1 MNTSS
6 RSRIFGGIFLI
17 LIGGLLFTVR
27 LVPGF
32 QPWMD
37 LFAGWPMILILI
49 AVLMLVFGLLV
60 NAPGMAVPACIV
72 GGIGGILLYQ
82 NNTQD
87 WGSWSYMWALIP
99 GFVGLGVIL
108 SGLFEGRLRHE
119 ISGGLWLIFISAVL
133 FISFGALLGG
143 VTIFGDYWPVLIILL
158 GLWIIARNIFRGSRN
173 KS

>member
-1 MNTSS
+1 MGASN
-6 RSRIFGGIFLI
+6 RSRIFGGLFLI
-17 LIGGLLFTVR
+17 LIGGFLFALR
-27 LVPGF
+27 LVPGM
-32 QPWMD
+32 QTWLD
-37 LFAGWPMILILI
+37 VFADWPMILILV

-108 SGLFEGRLRHE
+108 SAIVEGRLRHE

-133 FISFGALLGG
+133 FITFSALLGG
-143 VTIFGDYWPVLIILL
+143 ITVFGNYWPVLIILL
-158 GLWIIARNIFRGSRN
+158 GVWIIARNIIRRSG
-173 KS
+173 

>member
-1 MNTSS
+1 MGSYN
-6 RSRIFGGIFLI
+6 RSRIFGGLLLI
-17 LIGGLLFTVR
+17 LIGGLLFAVR
-27 LVPGF
+27 LMPGL
-32 QPWMD
+32 QSWMD
-37 LFAGWPMILILI
+37 IFAGWPMILILI
-49 AVLMLVFGLLV
+49 AILMLVLGLLG
-60 NAPGMAVPACIV
+60 NTPGMSVPACVV

-99 GFVGLGVIL
+99 GFVGIGVIL
-108 SGLFEGRLRHE
+108 SGLFEGRFRHE

-158 GLWIIARNIFRGSRN
+158 GLWIIARNIFRSSG
-173 KS
+173 K